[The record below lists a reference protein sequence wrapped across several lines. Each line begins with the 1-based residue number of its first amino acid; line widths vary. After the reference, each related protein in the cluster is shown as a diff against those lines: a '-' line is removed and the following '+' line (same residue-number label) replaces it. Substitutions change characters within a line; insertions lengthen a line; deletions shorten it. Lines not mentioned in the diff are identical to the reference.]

1 MIETLGHYA
10 WKAVAKLGEILQ
22 TLCGWCYLIALF
34 LLDYFSGH
42 GFIVGLAVFVTLMD
56 AVWGIAVSVKQ
67 GKFTLSELARLTI
80 AKLAVYGCALS
91 VFVGLDKVTDSVI
104 TGSLVG
110 AAIVL
115 VEFWSC
121 CASMLIL
128 FPYMPFLKLMKKAL
142 TGEIASK
149 LHIEECDVED
159 VLRID
164 YNSRKAKREDET
176 NDNI

>member
-1 MIETLGHYA
+1 MIDMLGHYA
-10 WKAVAKLGEILQ
+10 MKAVVRLGEILQ
-22 TLCGWCYLIALF
+22 TMSGWIALAAF
-34 LLDYFSGH
+34 FVMDYFAGH
-42 GFIVGLAVFVTLMD
+42 GFIVGLAVVVTIMD

-80 AKLAVYGCALS
+80 AKLAVYGCALT
-91 VFVGLDKVTDSVI
+91 VFVGLDKVTGSIV

-128 FPYMPFLKLMKKAL
+128 YPNFLALKLIKKAL

-149 LHIEECDVED
+149 LHISEEDVEK
-159 VLRID
+159 VLAEEEKR
-164 YNSRKAKREDET
+164 RKQKKKV
-176 NDNI
+176 

>member
-1 MIETLGHYA
+1 MIEMLGHYA
-10 WKAVAKLGEILQ
+10 TKAIVRLGEILQ
-22 TLCGWCYLIALF
+22 TMSGWIALAAF
-34 LLDYFSGH
+34 FVMDYFAGH
-42 GFIVGLAVFVTLMD
+42 AFIVGLAVAVTIMD

-80 AKLAVYGCALS
+80 AKLAVYGCALT
-91 VFVGLDKVTDSVI
+91 VFVGLDKVTDTVI

-121 CASMLIL
+121 CASMLIIYPHIL
-128 FPYMPFLKLMKKAL
+128 FLKLMKKAL

-149 LHIEECDVED
+149 LHISEEDVEK
-159 VLRID
+159 VLAEAE
-164 YNSRKAKREDET
+164 RKKRAKK
-176 NDNI
+176 